1 MHASPIALFLFAF
14 ACASSLAQTTSQDQ
28 SAAGASDSD
37 LTILNPT
44 SGATWTSRTQTQV
57 SWSGTAPAKFNI
69 QVLNDNN
76 RILANGISVANN
88 VDASKGSVTL
98 TLGDYAP
105 ADNYHVRFYSVS
117 NISTE
122 YARSGPFRIQRP
134 AHGTVTSNSTGWSQS
149 GGGNASAGASAAAGA
164 GAGASSANSSTS
176 NNGSNGT
183 GSTSTNTNANGSN
196 AATAANNVNTTS
208 SRPTTSQGSRDA
220 AAAVRTKDA
229 QLLLGVTV
237 ASTAL
242 IVACLSLL

>member
-1 MHASPIALFLFAF
+1 MRASPIALFLFAF
-14 ACASSLAQTTSQDQ
+14 ACASSLAQTTSQHQ
-28 SAAGASDSD
+28 SGAGADVSD

-98 TLGDYAP
+98 TLGDYAS

-149 GGGNASAGASAAAGA
+149 GGGNASAGAVA

-176 NNGSNGT
+176 NNGSSGT
-183 GSTSTNTNANGSN
+183 DSTSTNANANANSNGSN

-208 SRPTTSQGSRDA
+208 PRPATSQGSRDA
-220 AAAVRTKDA
+220 AAPVRTKDV
-229 QLLLGVTV
+229 QVLLGVTV
-237 ASTAL
+237 ASTAA